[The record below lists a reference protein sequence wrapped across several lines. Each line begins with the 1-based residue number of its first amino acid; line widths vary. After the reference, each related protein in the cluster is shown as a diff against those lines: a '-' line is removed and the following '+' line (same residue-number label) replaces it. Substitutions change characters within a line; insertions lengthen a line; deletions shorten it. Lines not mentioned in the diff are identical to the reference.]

1 MKRTREFLGV
11 IGVCALVIGC
21 GDSDGRTSLS
31 SAETNNITTNSSNSS
46 AMTTDDVTATDA
58 STTNMDT
65 TAGTTQT
72 PTTDNPTTQNVTTD
86 STSTTTGMPTT
97 EDPSEGTTDANV
109 CGNGVQEDDN
119 GEFCDGDDLPFFKCK
134 DYNSD
139 KYSGGNLSCAI
150 SCKYNFSDCVQ
161 IQCEAPPNHL
171 PCDDDSD
178 EFLHALGINCYTIDV
193 QQWTDQN
200 SNYALDFL
208 LLSADTSA
216 YRIVKQYGSYF
227 NGNQPYW
234 SPTEGDRF
242 VLISNGQFPQVDLQ
256 GKLLAPPGSA
266 QNGGQTNNMNPSNV
280 PSLPGVMKWQQ
291 GSNNGDGGTPF
302 FDCDGN
308 NDCSDT
314 LDAQW
319 NQGAKIAN
327 DVIYFEVDLQVPK
340 GTFGYKIDFAFF
352 SAEYPEYVNGGEFND
367 MAIVWSTSEAYTGNV
382 TFLIDENDVPQP
394 LTVTALA
401 NAGLITLVSDSPE
414 LKDTGYD
421 QVGGATPW
429 VTATGPAK
437 PSEQFTLAF
446 TVFDKVDAEI
456 NTALALDNFRWD
468 CAGCNIE
475 QAEGCGIG

>member
-1 MKRTREFLGV
+1 MM
-11 IGVCALVIGC
+11 
-21 GDSDGRTSLS
+21 
-31 SAETNNITTNSSNSS
+31 TNVTTNSSNGMTSTDTDPTGGTTEAPTTGS
-46 AMTTDDVTATDA
+46 ATTEGPMTS
-58 STTNMDT
+58 STTASET
-65 TAGTTQT
+65 TSGTTM
-72 PTTDNPTTQNVTTD
+72 TDE
-86 STSTTTGMPTT
+86 STSSSGGSETT
-97 EDPSEGTTDANV
+97 EADV
-109 CGNGVQEDDN
+109 CGNGVQEE
-119 GEFCDGDDLPFFKCK
+119 GEFCDGDDLPFVKCK
-134 DYNSD
+134 DYDSD
-139 KYSGGNLSCAI
+139 KYSGGDLSCAI
-150 SCKYNFSDCVQ
+150 SCKYNFTDCVQ
-161 IQCEAPPNHL
+161 IECEAPPEHL

-178 EFLHALGINCYTIDV
+178 EFIHALGINCYTIDV

-208 LLSADTSA
+208 LLSEDESA

-227 NGNQPYW
+227 DGNQPYW

-242 VLISNGQFPQVDLQ
+242 VMISNGQFPEVDLE

-280 PSLPGVMKWQQ
+280 PSLPGVMEWQQ

-319 NQGAKIAN
+319 NQGAKLAN
-327 DVIYFEVDLQVPK
+327 DVIYFEIDLQVPK

-352 SAEYPEYVNGGEFND
+352 SAEYPEYVDGGEFND

-382 TFLIDENDVPQP
+382 TFLIDEDDVPQP
-394 LTVTALA
+394 LTVTALS
-401 NAGLITLVSDSPE
+401 NAGLITLTGDSPE

-421 QVGGATPW
+421 VVGGATPW
-429 VTATGPAK
+429 VSATGPAK